1 VSLLGGEALVPLLG
15 NGELDALALRQR
27 DVRLVSL
34 PCKQRERYI
43 NAL

>member
-1 VSLLGGEALVPLLG
+1 MSLLGGEALVSLLG

-34 PCKQRERYI
+34 TCKQRI
-43 NAL
+43 NT